1 MESWSWSAWTS
12 VGLAIQGVYP
22 LFSPSKNLWYVKTVL
37 SWVHSY
43 LNHNITLHSSFILIY
58 LMGLSGNWVLTPN
71 SSGQSPFSRI
81 KWVSWIILVVKA
93 VKSPILRRHVTA
105 LHLRNRSSI
114 WRSWAPAASG
124 KLDALEKVKS
134 HAKQDCE
141 TTWNNMKQPSS
152 KHPTEKPWLSCH
164 RCCPA
169 STRRGKVLVRVSVC
183 MGWHDLMECPAPP
196 PQHHTRKT
204 AHEWWWS
211 VIVKAC

>member
-141 TTWNNMKQPSS
+141 TTWNNMKQHETTIIETPYWKALIVVPSVLS
-152 KHPTEKPWLSCH
+152 SQYKTWQSACEGVCVYGLAWFNGMPCPPHSTILAKPHMNGDGQW
-164 RCCPA
+164 
-169 STRRGKVLVRVSVC
+169 
-183 MGWHDLMECPAPP
+183 
-196 PQHHTRKT
+196 
-204 AHEWWWS
+204 
-211 VIVKAC
+211 

>member
-141 TTWNNMKQPSS
+141 TTWNNHHRNTLLKSPDCRAIGAVQPVQDVA
-152 KHPTEKPWLSCH
+152 KCLWGCLCVW
-164 RCCPA
+164 A
-169 STRRGKVLVRVSVC
+169 G
-183 MGWHDLMECPAPP
+183 M
-196 PQHHTRKT
+196 
-204 AHEWWWS
+204 
-211 VIVKAC
+211 I